1 VAVPLLAGLPARS
14 ALKVLEAVELLGET
28 AGTGVVAAQAPAP
41 GTVVER
47 GSRIR
52 LVLKPRG

>member
-1 VAVPLLAGLPARS
+1 
-14 ALKVLEAVELLGET
+14 VLEAVELLGET
-28 AGTGVVAAQAPAP
+28 RGTGLVTSQSPSP